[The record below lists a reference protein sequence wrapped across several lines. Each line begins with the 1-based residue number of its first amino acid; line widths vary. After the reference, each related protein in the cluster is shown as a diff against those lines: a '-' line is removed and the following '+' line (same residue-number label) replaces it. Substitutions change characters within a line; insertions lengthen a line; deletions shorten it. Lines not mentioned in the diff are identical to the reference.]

1 MHVAVQAWFPVSV
14 SRLPERSEER
24 VDPIEAEVLSFL
36 ALGQRERALRLLM
49 ERHGDA
55 VARYL
60 RAALLDGA
68 MVEDVLQQVF
78 IEVHRDLHRFG
89 GRSSIKAWL
98 FGIARHRALD
108 HNRSARKSAARRREL
123 PASVPDPRPL
133 AGERL
138 DRVRLERALEACLEE
153 LGEHVRA
160 AVLLRYQQGF
170 SFEDMA
176 QICSEKAGT
185 LQARVA
191 RSLPILRD
199 CISERIKGA
208 V

>member
-1 MHVAVQAWFPVSV
+1 MHVAVQAWFPVPEN
-14 SRLPERSEER
+14 RLSERSSER
-24 VDPIEAEVLSFL
+24 ADPMEAEVRSLL
-36 ALGQRERALRLLM
+36 ASGQRERALRLLM

-55 VARYL
+55 VGRYL
-60 RAALLDGA
+60 RAALFDEA
-68 MVEDVLQQVF
+68 AVEDVLQQVF
-78 IEVHRDLHRFG
+78 IEAHRDLHRYD
-89 GRSSIKAWL
+89 GRAAIKAWL

-108 HNRSARKSAARRREL
+108 HNRSARKGAARRREM
-123 PASVPDPRPL
+123 PAAVPDPRPL
-133 AGERL
+133 AGDRL
-138 DRVRLERALEACLEE
+138 DRARLEQALEACLEE

-176 QICSEKAGT
+176 QVCGEKAGT

>member
-1 MHVAVQAWFPVSV
+1 MDVGVQAWSVSV
-14 SRLPERSEER
+14 RRLQERSKER
-24 VDPIEAEVLSFL
+24 TDPIEAEVQALL
-36 ALGQRERALRLLM
+36 AADQRERALRLLM
-49 ERHGDA
+49 ERHGEA

-60 RAALLDGA
+60 RAALLEA
-68 MVEDVLQQVF
+68 AAVEDVLQQVF
-78 IEVHRDLHRFG
+78 IEVHRDLHRYD
-89 GRSSIKAWL
+89 GRSAIKAWI

-108 HNRSARKSAARRREL
+108 HNRSARKGAARRREL

-138 DRVRLERALEACLEE
+138 DRARLEQALEACLEQ
-153 LGEHVRA
+153 LGDHVRT

-176 QICSEKAGT
+176 QACNEKAGT

-191 RSLPILRD
+191 RSLPLLRE
-199 CISERIKGA
+199 CISERIKE
-208 V
+208 VV

>member
-1 MHVAVQAWFPVSV
+1 MHVAVQAWPTVPV
-14 SRLPERSEER
+14 SRLPERREER
-24 VDPIEAEVLSFL
+24 ADPIEAEVLALL
-36 ALGQRERALRLLM
+36 AAEQRERALRVLM
-49 ERHGDA
+49 THHGEA

-68 MVEDVLQQVF
+68 AVEDVLQQVF
-78 IEVHRDLHRFG
+78 IEVHRDLHRYG
-89 GRSSIKAWL
+89 GRSSMKAWL

-108 HNRSARKSAARRREL
+108 HNRSARKGAARRREM
-123 PASVPDPRPL
+123 PASLADPRPL

-138 DRVRLERALEACLEE
+138 DRARLEQALEACLEQ

-191 RSLPILRD
+191 RSLPVLRE
-199 CISERIKGA
+199 CISERIKGSL
-208 V
+208 